1 VLSNSEG
8 LRLPLRWVAMLYGR
22 VPVDFAITSGVHT
35 HEDVLK
41 AMMAGAKV
49 AVMAS
54 ELLRNGTGRIREALE
69 EMVRWMEEREYS
81 SIKQMIGSMSQ
92 VHVAEPSAFERANYM
107 KTLASFRPQAPELPA
122 FRLHNGTVWRWNRPC
137 YGVIDGRPHLRIENR
152 ALPSGPTVLDEVAN
166 AAFFLGLVSY
176 FAEQKLDV
184 RPAMDFDDAKN
195 NFYAAAR
202 YGLKA
207 ELTWLNGSSYPA
219 TGLILDQLL
228 PLAKEGLSAAGID
241 AADIERYLDVIEQR
255 VRSGRTGSRWS
266 LSSLAAMHG
275 AATPEIRLAALTKA
289 MAENSRRGAPVHA
302 WPLAETPASEEWLG
316 NYKTI
321 GQFMST
327 DLFTVRAHDI
337 IDLVARV
344 MDWRQVRHVPVEDD
358 DGKLVGLISY
368 RDVLHFF
375 AERGSGGDA
384 EPVPV
389 RTIMKANPVSVTRD
403 TSSLEAIAI
412 MRRNNIGCLP
422 VVDGDRLIGIV
433 TAQDF
438 LAPSG
443 KLFEQ
448 YLKA

>member
-1 VLSNSEG
+1 MELIWDDVT
-8 LRLPLRWVAMLYGR
+8 RFR
-22 VPVDFAITSGVHT
+22 AI
-35 HEDVLK
+35 
-41 AMMAGAKV
+41 M
-49 AVMAS
+49 
-54 ELLRNGTGRIREALE
+54 ALE
-69 EMVRWMEEREYS
+69 SDEDPMDLIAR
-81 SIKQMIGSMSQ
+81 G
-92 VHVAEPSAFERANYM
+92 
-107 KTLASFRPQAPELPA
+107 QAPELPA

-137 YGVIDGRPHLRIENR
+137 YGVTDGRPHLRIENR

-184 RPAMDFDDAKN
+184 RPARDFDDAKN

-219 TGLILDQLL
+219 TGLILGQLL

-241 AADIERYLDVIEQR
+241 AADIGRYLDVIEQR

-275 AATPEIRLAALTKA
+275 ATTPEIRLAALTKA
-289 MAENSRRGAPVHA
+289 MAENSRRGAPVHT
-302 WPLAETPASEEWLG
+302 WSLAEIPASEEWLG

-344 MDWRQVRHVPVEDD
+344 MDWRHVRHVPVEDD
-358 DGKLVGLISY
+358 EGKLVGLISY

-375 AERGSGGDA
+375 AERGSGADA

-389 RTIMKANPVSVTRD
+389 RAIMKANPVSVTRD
-403 TSSLEAIAI
+403 TPTLEAIAI

-422 VVDGDRLIGIV
+422 VVEGDRLVGIV